1 MKVGFHVNTESFT
14 FNKPKMGQGL
24 VEYALILV
32 LVAIVVIAVLLILVP
47 NIGNTFGKVNSSLSG
62 LDAAAAPIA
71 IPPIAIPATAIPP
84 TATPIPIWRACA
96 NEMFFAVLVGQL
108 QCDMERT
115 VFGLPKPAQMES
127 LATIVLLVTLPM
139 VF

>member
-71 IPPIAIPATAIPP
+71 IPATAIPP